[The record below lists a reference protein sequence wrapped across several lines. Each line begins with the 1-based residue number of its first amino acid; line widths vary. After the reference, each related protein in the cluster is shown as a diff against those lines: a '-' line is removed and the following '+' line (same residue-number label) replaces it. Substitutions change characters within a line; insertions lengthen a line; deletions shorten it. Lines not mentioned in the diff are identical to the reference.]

1 MHGNY
6 GMERVPDMSGLFHA
20 FKNTLWFKTTTWGRL
35 YIHSWVFSMYNS
47 LTSSYCTCMSF
58 LVASRQFFGK
68 PILCDDGHSGVG
80 SDHLS
85 VKDEVLK
92 SYCWMY
98 AHFQIPKEYIGPCS
112 GKDQESIE
120 GPIYNSYYQWIPIY
134 LMFLAILFYLPRML
148 WMVMEGNDSN

>member
-58 LVASRQFFGK
+58 LVASRQFFGD
-68 PILCDDGHSGVG
+68 PIICDDGHAGVG
-80 SDHLS
+80 SDRHQEMVGMFSIICLDLWFAFLVKFICKYTLTEKRTSGRPNQCIVRNQPNRIFGHSLS
-85 VKDEVLK
+85 ESSAEVRPNRT
-92 SYCWMY
+92 
-98 AHFQIPKEYIGPCS
+98 ANP
-112 GKDQESIE
+112 
-120 GPIYNSYYQWIPIY
+120 
-134 LMFLAILFYLPRML
+134 
-148 WMVMEGNDSN
+148 

>member
-58 LVASRQFFGK
+58 LVASRQFFGD
-68 PILCDDGHSGVG
+68 PIICDDGHAGVG
-80 SDHLS
+80 SDRHQEMVGMFSIICLDLWFAFL
-85 VKDEVLK
+85 VKFICKYTLTEKRTLQIV
-92 SYCWMY
+92 CG
-98 AHFQIPKEYIGPCS
+98 HF
-112 GKDQESIE
+112 ESE
-120 GPIYNSYYQWIPIY
+120 NNNNNDR
-134 LMFLAILFYLPRML
+134 LFYF
-148 WMVMEGNDSN
+148 GNGYCK